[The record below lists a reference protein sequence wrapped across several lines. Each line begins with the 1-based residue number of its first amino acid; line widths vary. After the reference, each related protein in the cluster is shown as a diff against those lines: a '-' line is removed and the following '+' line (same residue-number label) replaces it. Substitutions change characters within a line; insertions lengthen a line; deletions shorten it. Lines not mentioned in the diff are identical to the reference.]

1 MDIRKLT
8 RFLLWC
14 TIINGAL
21 LIVSFAVFT
30 IGGTD
35 FVYRTHGIW
44 FSLPQET
51 FNAIIYLFLGTYK
64 IAILVFNL
72 VPYVALR
79 IVGQGQG
86 LPAHA
91 SP

>member
-14 TIINGAL
+14 TIINGGL
-21 LIVSFAVFT
+21 LIVSFAVFA
-30 IGGTD
+30 IAGTE
-35 FVYRTHGIW
+35 FVYQMHGQW
-44 FSLPQET
+44 FAVPRET
-51 FNAIIYLFLGTYK
+51 FNATLYMFLGTYK

-79 IVGQGQG
+79 IVAKG
-86 LPAHA
+86 LIPA
-91 SP
+91 SR

>member
-21 LIVSFAVFT
+21 LIVSFAVFA
-30 IGGTD
+30 IGGTG
-35 FVYRTHGIW
+35 FVYRAHGQW
-44 FSLPQET
+44 FALPPET
-51 FNAIIYLFLGTYK
+51 FNAILYAFLGAYK

-72 VPYVALR
+72 VPYIALR
-79 IVGQGQG
+79 IV
-86 LPAHA
+86 ARA
-91 SP
+91 

>member
-8 RFLLWC
+8 RFFLWC

-21 LIVSFAVFT
+21 LIVSFAAFA

-35 FVYRTHGIW
+35 FVYQTHGKW
-44 FSLPQET
+44 FSVTPET
-51 FNAIIYLFLGTYK
+51 FNAVLYLFLGLYK

-79 IVGQGQG
+79 IV
-86 LPAHA
+86 AKD
-91 SP
+91 

>member
-79 IVGQGQG
+79 IVG
-86 LPAHA
+86 
-91 SP
+91 

>member
-8 RFLLWC
+8 RFFLWC
-14 TIINGAL
+14 TIINAAL
-21 LIVSFAVFT
+21 LIFSFAVFA

-35 FVYRTHGIW
+35 FVYQTHGKW
-44 FSLPQET
+44 FSVPQET
-51 FNAIIYLFLGTYK
+51 FNAMLYMFLGMYK

-79 IVGQGQG
+79 IVGR
-86 LPAHA
+86 A
-91 SP
+91 